1 MTKGK
6 AIPKSCWT
14 CDKSTNCYAHYGEGA
29 CKYKIAIEEQER
41 KGGKTN
47 GK

>member
-1 MTKGK
+1 MPERKE
-6 AIPKSCWT
+6 IPKSCWT

-29 CKYKIAIEEQER
+29 CKYKIAIEERER
-41 KGGKTN
+41 KGGETN